1 MIILIQG
8 EIELARERIIV
19 KLALS
24 KVEEALKTIIKV
36 SLYAEDNQ
44 ISDMVDVNLLSLSL
58 KFLQGTNKL
67 PKLLREIQKILSD
80 SQKENPEKIPEL
92 AEHLKGGEGKKG
104 FWMVESKFDDPYLQY
119 IYPTTRGLEA
129 LAPLNPSKE
138 IIAKGINFLFSWME
152 KENIKEMTA
161 DKIKYA
167 VPIMQAAVRT
177 ARNSRGEVKKKAE
190 QIIDEAY
197 DFATTKNLND
207 NTYAQTVRY
216 LAPIYNNHVLSNEE
230 VKPLLKGINSGVFRK
245 MVKGLELLPALNFEL
260 PPNATNS
267 ILDML
272 PKFRKHIFNTLEEGS
287 GAVYFASIS
296 ESMKNT
302 LKYYHSKTFAR
313 SFFNLMVEES
323 TWISQP
329 IFRPLHIAQSIVGT
343 SLLIFA
349 RGALRR

>member
-1 MIILIQG
+1 M
-8 EIELARERIIV
+8 ARERIIV

-44 ISDMVDVNLLSLSL
+44 ISDIVDVNLLSLSL

-67 PKLLREIQKILSD
+67 PNLLSEVQKILSN
-80 SQKENPEKIPEL
+80 SQKEDPEKNDEL
-92 AEHLKGGEGKKG
+92 AGHLNEGGGKKG
-104 FWMVESKFDDPYLQY
+104 FWMVESKFDEPYLQY
-119 IYPTTRGLEA
+119 IYPTTRALEA
-129 LAPLNPSKE
+129 LAPLDPPKE
-138 IIAKGINFLFSWME
+138 IIKKGIFFLFEWME
-152 KENIKEMTA
+152 KECIKEITSN
-161 DKIKYA
+161 KSKYA
-167 VPIMQAAVRT
+167 VPIMQAAVKT
-177 ARNSRGEVKKKAE
+177 AKNSRGEVKRKAE
-190 QIIDEAY
+190 QIIDEACE
-197 DFATTKNLND
+197 FALTKDLND
-207 NTYAQTVRY
+207 DTYAQTVRY
-216 LAPIYNNHVLSNEE
+216 LAPIYNNHVLSSEE
-230 VKPLLKGINSGVFRK
+230 VTPLLKDINSGVFRK

-272 PKFRKHIFNTLEEGS
+272 PKFRKHIFDTIEEGS

-296 ESMKNT
+296 ESMKNA

-329 IFRPLHIAQSIVGT
+329 IFRPLHITQSIVGT